1 MVPEEPVTST
11 VDIPPSVRVP
21 TPKGNSRRSLSV
33 RAHENTIGTV
43 LTLVLPTYNESANLP
58 GMLAEITRV
67 LGSVPH
73 EIIVVDDNS
82 PDQTWKLAEDLRAHY
97 PQLKVLRRTDKRG
110 LSSAVVDGFLLGSG
124 SVLAVMDADGQHD
137 CALLIRLYEKVQA
150 EGGIALGSRY
160 VKGGDIGEWD
170 GGRARMS
177 KTATQLAMWVLR
189 RPDAAAV
196 KDPMS
201 GFFAINRE
209 LFLEAQPRLKPKG
222 FKILLDILV
231 HVRPGTAIH
240 ELPMQFG
247 VRRAGESKLDWK
259 VQLQYLEYLYDVTL
273 GRFVSLWTLA
283 FSLVLLGVLAV
294 LAVRLVPLL
303 PLYTQPE
310 TRAPVSGALR
320 HLSVSRG
327 WLVSDMEIRSIAQ
340 DAVTVAYRQHPGRA
354 ADQLCTVP
362 FAPALPPQCVNL

>member
-1 MVPEEPVTST
+1 
-11 VDIPPSVRVP
+11 
-21 TPKGNSRRSLSV
+21 
-33 RAHENTIGTV
+33 V

-67 LGSVPH
+67 LGSVQH

-82 PDQTWKLAEDLRAHY
+82 PDQTWKLAEDLRTQY
-97 PQLKVLRRTDKRG
+97 PQLKVLRRVDKRG
-110 LSSAVVDGFLLGSG
+110 LSSAVVDGFLMGSG
-124 SVLAVMDADGQHD
+124 TVLAVMDADGQHD
-137 CALLIRLYEKVQA
+137 CALLVRLYEKVQA

-273 GRFVSLWTLA
+273 GRFISLWALL
-283 FSLVLLGVLAV
+283 FGVLLVGVLTA
-294 LAVRLVPLL
+294 LALRFAPLL
-303 PLYTQPE
+303 PLYPNPQ
-310 TRAPVSGALR
+310 TRAAAAAALQDLA
-320 HLSVSRG
+320 HTRG
-327 WLVSDMEIRSIAQ
+327 WLVSDLSVETVGPDVMM
-340 DAVTVAYRQHPGRA
+340 VAYRQHPQRA
-354 ADQLCTVP
+354 PNQLCTI
-362 FAPALPPQCVNL
+362 ALSSTIPPQCVNL